1 MLENIEQYVEV
12 DDFFYQKDEIITPHS
27 SLWGDFNFS
36 LNGILEYEIE
46 GQIYLSPPNYGL
58 WLPPQTAHASIAL
71 DEQITH
77 YVCIRVHPSLCEH
90 FATCTK
96 NLKYSPLSSTSGA

>member
-12 DDFFYQKDEIITPHS
+12 DDFFYQKDEIVAPHS

-46 GQIYLSPPNYGL
+46 
-58 WLPPQTAHASIAL
+58 
-71 DEQITH
+71 
-77 YVCIRVHPSLCEH
+77 
-90 FATCTK
+90 
-96 NLKYSPLSSTSGA
+96 